1 MAVIAHFVHG
11 RGRGHASRALT
22 IVRELEERGHR
33 LVLFAGGDALDLLA
47 SEGLRELVEVVP
59 VIPGLSALRRLPS
72 RLRGDLR
79 RLRELAPDVVIS
91 DGDAPGVRAACH
103 LGIPVISVGH
113 SQFFLHC
120 ELPPELPRRRVAYE
134 RLVAGLTSAG
144 ADASV
149 AVHFLP
155 SEAADPAVRVAR
167 PDRPESLRGPA
178 SDDGSIV
185 AYLRD
190 GIGLEALGA
199 AVDAGRRVRLF
210 GFSPPPG
217 GAHERRARE
226 PDRSWVEGPVP
237 EGVEL
242 APFDRQAFHQALR
255 SCAAVI
261 ATAGSNLLAESVLLG
276 KPVLALHRRGD
287 HEQWINGLLAEKAG
301 VAEVATIGAEV
312 LGERVASFLRR
323 VGAGGFVKV
332 DLEAALP
339 PVSVAVAEQVEVFAG
354 LRRPY

>member
-1 MAVIAHFVHG
+1 MATVAHFVHG

-22 IVRELEERGHR
+22 IVRALEERGHR
-33 LVLFAGGDALDLLA
+33 VVLFAGGDALDLLA
-47 SEGLRELVEVVP
+47 AGGPHELVEVAP
-59 VIPGLSALRRLPS
+59 VIPGLSALRRLPG

-79 RLRELAPDVVIS
+79 RLRGLAPDVVIS
-91 DGDAPGVRAACH
+91 DGDAPGVRAGRH

-120 ELPPELPRRRVAYE
+120 ELPSQLPRRRVAYE

-155 SEAADPAVRVAR
+155 CEAADPTVRVAR
-167 PDRPESLRGPA
+167 PDRPESLCGPVT
-178 SDDGSIV
+178 DDGSIV

-190 GIGLEALGA
+190 GLGLEALEA
-199 AVDAGRRVRLF
+199 ATAGGHRVRLF
-210 GFSPPPG
+210 GFSPRPRVP
-217 GAHERRARE
+217 AARGR
-226 PDRSWVEGPVP
+226 DRSGAQRAVP

-242 APFDRQAFHQALR
+242 VPFDREAFHQALR

-287 HEQWINGLLAEKAG
+287 HEQRINGLLAAAAG
-301 VAEVATIGAEV
+301 VAEAATIGEEA
-312 LGERVASFLRR
+312 LRARGASFLRR
-323 VGAGGFVKV
+323 VDAGGFSTV
-332 DLEAALP
+332 DLEGALS
-339 PVSVAVAEQVEVFAG
+339 PVSLAVAEQVEAFVGA
-354 LRRPY
+354 RST

>member
-1 MAVIAHFVHG
+1 MATVAHFVHG

-22 IVRELEERGHR
+22 ILRALEERGHR
-33 LVLFAGGDALDLLA
+33 VVLFAGGDALDLLA
-47 SEGLRELVEVVP
+47 SGGPHELVEVAP
-59 VIPGLSALRRLPS
+59 VIPGLSALRRLPG

-91 DGDAPGVRAACH
+91 DGDAPGVRVGRH

-120 ELPPELPRRRVAYE
+120 ELPPSLPRRRVAYE

-155 SEAADPAVRVAR
+155 CEAADPAVRVAR
-167 PDRPESLRGPA
+167 PDRPESLCGPVA
-178 SDDGSIV
+178 DDGSIV

-190 GIGLEALGA
+190 GLGLAALEAASAG
-199 AVDAGRRVRLF
+199 GRRVRLF
-210 GFSPPPG
+210 GSSRRPG
-217 GAHERRARE
+217 VSAKGNYRAGALRA
-226 PDRSWVEGPVP
+226 VP

-242 APFDRQAFHQALR
+242 VPFDREAFHRALR

-287 HEQWINGLLAEKAG
+287 HEQRINGLLAAAAG
-301 VAEVATIGAEV
+301 VAEAATIGEEA
-312 LGERVASFLRR
+312 LGARGASFLRR
-323 VGAGGFVKV
+323 VDAGGFSTV

-339 PVSVAVAEQVEVFAG
+339 PVSVAVAEQVEAFIGA
-354 LRRPY
+354 RST

>member
-1 MAVIAHFVHG
+1 MATVAHFVHG

-22 IVRELEERGHR
+22 ILRALEERGHR
-33 LVLFAGGDALDLLA
+33 VVLFAGGDALDLLA
-47 SEGLRELVEVVP
+47 SGGPHELVEVAP
-59 VIPGLSALRRLPS
+59 VIPGLSALRRLPG

-79 RLRELAPDVVIS
+79 RLRGLAPDVVIS
-91 DGDAPGVRAACH
+91 DGDAPGVRAGRH

-155 SEAADPAVRVAR
+155 CEAADPTVRVAR
-167 PDRPESLRGPA
+167 PDRPESLCGPVT
-178 SDDGSIV
+178 DDGSIV

-190 GIGLEALGA
+190 GLGLEALEA
-199 AVDAGRRVRLF
+199 ATAGGRRVRLF
-210 GFSPPPG
+210 GFSRRPG
-217 GAHERRARE
+217 VSEKGSYRSGAQRA
-226 PDRSWVEGPVP
+226 VP
-237 EGVEL
+237 AGVEL
-242 APFDRQAFHQALR
+242 APFDREAFHQALR

-287 HEQWINGLLAEKAG
+287 HEQRINGLLAAAAG
-301 VAEVATIGAEV
+301 VAEAATIGEEA
-312 LGERVASFLRR
+312 LGARGASFLRR
-323 VGAGGFVKV
+323 VDAGGFSKV
-332 DLEAALP
+332 DLEGALS
-339 PVSVAVAEQVEVFAG
+339 PVSLAVAEQVEAFVGA
-354 LRRPY
+354 RPA